1 MFRVQIKSLNRLH
14 SNTNT
19 NTRNN
24 SQNNNINYFLWDQWH
39 IIDIMALTYGTQQLK
54 FEIECLK
61 VTFPWAS
68 QKTHKTKRKYK
79 IVLEKLK

>member
-24 SQNNNINYFLWDQWH
+24 SQNNNINYFLRDQWH
-39 IIDIMALTYGTQQLK
+39 IKDIMALTYGTQWLK

-61 VTFPWAS
+61 VTFMWGW
-68 QKTHKTKRKYK
+68 QQTHKTKRKYK
-79 IVLEKLK
+79 KVLEKLK

>member
-19 NTRNN
+19 NTKNN
-24 SQNNNINYFLWDQWH
+24 SQNTNINYFLLDQWH
-39 IIDIMALTYGTQQLK
+39 FKDIMALTYGTQQSK
-54 FEIECLK
+54 FEIECLN
-61 VTFPWAS
+61 VNFTWGW

-79 IVLEKLK
+79 KVSEKLK

>member
-19 NTRNN
+19 NTKNN
-24 SQNNNINYFLWDQWH
+24 SQNNNINYFLLDQWH
-39 IIDIMALTYGTQQLK
+39 IKDIMALTYGTQQLK

-61 VTFPWAS
+61 VTFTWGW
-68 QKTHKTKRKYK
+68 QKIHKTKRKYK
-79 IVLEKLK
+79 KVLEKLK

>member
-19 NTRNN
+19 KNN
-24 SQNNNINYFLWDQWH
+24 SQNINKNYFLWDQWH
-39 IIDIMALTYGTQQLK
+39 IKDIMALTYGTQWLK

-61 VTFPWAS
+61 VTFMWGW

-79 IVLEKLK
+79 KVLEKLK

>member
-1 MFRVQIKSLNRLH
+1 MFRVQIKSLDRLH

-19 NTRNN
+19 NTKNN
-24 SQNNNINYFLWDQWH
+24 IQNNNINYFLWDQWH
-39 IIDIMALTYGTQQLK
+39 IKDIMTLTYGTQQLK

-61 VTFPWAS
+61 VTFMWGW

-79 IVLEKLK
+79 KVLEKLK

>member
-19 NTRNN
+19 N
-24 SQNNNINYFLWDQWH
+24 SQNNNINYFLLDQQH
-39 IIDIMALTYGTQQLK
+39 IKDIMALTYGTQQLK

-61 VTFPWAS
+61 VTFTWGW

-79 IVLEKLK
+79 KVLEKLK